1 MQRTNGTHEK
11 YSGQITN
18 MWYDQYTCSV
28 VKLKIKFHSFFSFLW
43 NVLWMHFK
51 WMCMSKR
58 DCFLLY
64 LIHRTL
70 AHWLLLVWTLF
81 WRYRKPNINNIEY
94 FGKKNSNLLLY
105 FCLFLHSIHFFICW
119 LFFSL
124 ILNVNLQLFIVKVKL
139 SIKFID
145 WDFGALSRTLWQSQ
159 LLVNYQN
166 ENFKLNFV
174 HLLSM
179 KS

>member
-1 MQRTNGTHEK
+1 MQRTNGTYEK

-94 FGKKNSNLLLY
+94 FGKKIQI
-105 FCLFLHSIHFFICW
+105 FFFIFVFFYI
-119 LFFSL
+119 LFSVFFAGCFSPS
-124 ILNVNLQLFIVKVKL
+124 F
-139 SIKFID
+139 
-145 WDFGALSRTLWQSQ
+145 W
-159 LLVNYQN
+159 
-166 ENFKLNFV
+166 
-174 HLLSM
+174 M
-179 KS
+179 